1 MAPLSDPPDPADEEF
16 VESNLMH
23 SINGYVYG
31 NMPLGAASRE
41 GMTVGRGEHVR
52 WYLMA
57 MGTEVDL
64 HTPHWYG
71 NTVVANGMRTD
82 VTA

>member
-31 NMPLGAASRE
+31 NMPLGAASGE
-41 GMTVGRGEHVR
+41 GMTVGPGEHLR

>member
-1 MAPLSDPPDPADEEF
+1 
-16 VESNLMH
+16 
-23 SINGYVYG
+23 
-31 NMPLGAASRE
+31 
-41 GMTVGRGEHVR
+41 
-52 WYLMA
+52 MA
-57 MGTEVDL
+57 MGTAVDL